1 MASIAF
7 IIYEILTQALEGKRG
22 ATEIT
27 QSPYL
32 TYSDIST
39 SYSTST
45 LSIQLQCQQ
54 REER

>member
-1 MASIAF
+1 MASS
-7 IIYEILTQALEGKRG
+7 IYHIRALIQALEGKEG

-32 TYSDIST
+32 SYSDIST
-39 SYSTST
+39 RLLYNYTHYT
-45 LSIQLQCQQ
+45 QCQQ